1 MVDSDLPERP
11 AKIGQSEDGTLK
23 SSQSESADDIL
34 DFSKLEINDNE
45 ANTECESWVVNYF
58 QTFFLQIKILFDFPN
73 FEEIYPDLFEQIIF
87 HTLNLGQNGSYENR

>member
-45 ANTECESWVVNYF
+45 VNTECES
-58 QTFFLQIKILFDFPN
+58 
-73 FEEIYPDLFEQIIF
+73 
-87 HTLNLGQNGSYENR
+87 